1 MSVGLTKAAD
11 YYQNAPGLV
20 LSARRMHYASKK
32 TKLCDSQESRRARR
46 LCSVIGGRAVFRWQ
60 RTLAKNPL
68 GVAPDMYTPKCAPQ
82 RAACSG
88 ARHQA
93 RFASARAQGP
103 GNSQVP
109 PSCAPIILHK
119 IKTKRSH
126 TRNAPP
132 LYSVFCALPFGVSL
146 FTQLFVSF
154 WESWC
159 QVFCFFLSTFSQ
171 ASGWLRRYSSSKGL
185 SVFGCTFLSVLAC
198 LSARQF

>member
-1 MSVGLTKAAD
+1 MRK
-11 YYQNAPGLV
+11 
-20 LSARRMHYASKK
+20 RC
-32 TKLCDSQESRRARR
+32 KLCSGA
-46 LCSVIGGRAVFRWQ
+46 LCFWLLIVLPMFTGGRGQGGPPVFRWQ

-82 RAACSG
+82 RAPRSG
-88 ARHQA
+88 AASQA
-93 RFASARAQGP
+93 RFASARALGA

-109 PSCAPIILHK
+109 PSGAPIIWHK
-119 IKTKRSH
+119 IKTKQ
-126 TRNAPP
+126 NP
-132 LYSVFCALPFGVSL
+132 LWLARPLDSVFRALPFGVSL

-159 QVFCFFLSTFSQ
+159 QVFCFFYQHFSQ
-171 ASGWLRRYSSSKGL
+171 ASEWLRRYSSSNGL

>member
-1 MSVGLTKAAD
+1 MGSIQTG
-11 YYQNAPGLV
+11 PP
-20 LSARRMHYASKK
+20 
-32 TKLCDSQESRRARR
+32 
-46 LCSVIGGRAVFRWQ
+46 VFRWQ

-68 GVAPDMYTPKCAPQ
+68 GVAPGMYTPKCAPQ
-82 RAACSG
+82 RAPCSG
-88 ARHQA
+88 AA
-93 RFASARAQGP
+93 FLACFASARALGA

-132 LYSVFCALPFGVSL
+132 LYSVFLCLPFGVSS

-159 QVFCFFLSTFSQ
+159 QVFCFFDQHFSAKQ
-171 ASGWLRRYSSSKGL
+171 VNCYRSSAVVGVIGTL
-185 SVFGCTFLSVLAC
+185 CSVAPFHSH
-198 LSARQF
+198 